1 MQTIPTITTA
11 MATPYNN
18 NDLGGA
24 TGGNIVIAGGG
35 SVGQPSYPP
44 ADDAGGA
51 TGGSVVASK
60 AEEDG
65 RVTSLSS
72 SSSLSLCPATTH
84 VHTAPAEDA
93 NRRNNNDDNYNA
105 NVAPAA
111 ASAAVVD
118 EYALLDLVEESYLNA
133 CRNDDLGNMTVRD
146 VYRAVAT
153 GLGLTCLER
162 RWKKVVKAH
171 LTDLITAVAA
181 MAHGTSNS
189 VATMMDGDDAEGEGR
204 MMMSAMDGDGR
215 MRKDNAG
222 AMAALEHSEDTSDCL
237 VHKQSCSK
245 QPDDGF
251 LCVSRKMV
259 HSEDTTDGLVHK
271 HGPRHLPSANSSS
284 SNRCKLASIIPSFK
298 TENGSKKSRK
308 IKNRNSQSKRRKQN
322 ARLDQISPSKDH
334 QVLRGLVDDHFTF
347 VDGGTLSNPRIRPL
361 ANPSKPTRVLAIR
374 DNHLKVMTSHIM
386 NSERGLIY
394 RFENGS
400 SDIILVPRKD
410 ALNQIQVRPDDHIT
424 LCNAFDMVE
433 SNVKR
438 TEERGSK
445 NKYVITDKT
454 QKYIC
459 VGNQTCRGCVGIRRY
474 HKALQLCH
482 KHVLDRIM
490 RYFKAI
496 ENLFAMYMDTE
507 EIRIIHDAIE
517 QMKSETFSIPT
528 NPKTSASIYGA
539 FACGKNVYLA
549 SHTDQDYTHSSIS
562 VHWTKKPYTL
572 VDDVVAYFA
581 FPRLGIAVPLR
592 PGDVLFFNPNEP
604 HCVSSR
610 AKNENDV
617 YCVSLYL
624 KSSNIGLNNNG
635 LSLTSHE
642 KNLLDYYNNTG
653 IEL

>member
-1 MQTIPTITTA
+1 
-11 MATPYNN
+11 
-18 NDLGGA
+18 
-24 TGGNIVIAGGG
+24 
-35 SVGQPSYPP
+35 
-44 ADDAGGA
+44 
-51 TGGSVVASK
+51 
-60 AEEDG
+60 
-65 RVTSLSS
+65 
-72 SSSLSLCPATTH
+72 
-84 VHTAPAEDA
+84 
-93 NRRNNNDDNYNA
+93 
-105 NVAPAA
+105 
-111 ASAAVVD
+111 
-118 EYALLDLVEESYLNA
+118 
-133 CRNDDLGNMTVRD
+133 
-146 VYRAVAT
+146 
-153 GLGLTCLER
+153 
-162 RWKKVVKAH
+162 
-171 LTDLITAVAA
+171 
-181 MAHGTSNS
+181 
-189 VATMMDGDDAEGEGR
+189 
-204 MMMSAMDGDGR
+204 
-215 MRKDNAG
+215 
-222 AMAALEHSEDTSDCL
+222 
-237 VHKQSCSK
+237 
-245 QPDDGF
+245 
-251 LCVSRKMV
+251 MV
-259 HSEDTTDGLVHK
+259 HSEDNTDGLVHK

-284 SNRCKLASIIPSFK
+284 SNRCKLASIISSFK

-334 QVLRGLVDDHFTF
+334 QVLCGLVDDHFTF

-361 ANPSKPTRVLAIR
+361 ANLSKPTRVLAIR

-410 ALNQIQVRPDDHIT
+410 AINQIQVRPDDHIT

-642 KNLLDYYNNTG
+642 KNLLDYYNKTG
-653 IEL
+653 IE